1 MGRARI
7 HPMKPRANI
16 VWLKRDLR
24 TVDHAALVAAGA
36 GGTAVIPL
44 YVVEPEYWALP
55 DTSAR
60 QWSFIRES
68 LLELNMRLTELGA
81 PLIIRVGDV
90 VEVLEG
96 LHAQFDLTLHSHEET
111 GNDWTYRRDL
121 AVKAWCEAAGVPWQ
135 EQKQFGVF
143 RPLKSRDGWSKKWD
157 ALMGQPQYPAPDFL
171 ASTDL
176 LSERPPTWKQLGMR
190 DDPCPGRQKGGR
202 KLALKLLDSF
212 LHERGQDY
220 RKSMS
225 SPVTGFDECSRL
237 SPYLAYGCISM
248 REAAQALWERQKK
261 LKQLAKDGEELGL
274 WRGSMQSF
282 NGRLH
287 WHCHFTQ
294 KLESEPSME
303 FRNLHPGYDGLR
315 PDPERSNEANHRM
328 WAWSEGL
335 MGLPFADACM
345 RALNATGYLN
355 FRMRAMLMSL
365 SSYHLWLHW
374 RQPGLL
380 YARKFTDYEP
390 GIHWPQVQ
398 MQSGTTGMNT
408 VRIYNPVKQGY
419 DQDPDGVFTREWV
432 PELADVPDKYLQE
445 PWKWEGA
452 SEVIPRLYP
461 ERIIDHQRAAR
472 DAKDRIYA
480 LRREPGFRE
489 ISAAIV
495 EKHGSR
501 KKTRRRPKRK
511 PRAVEGV
518 S

>member
-1 MGRARI
+1 
-7 HPMKPRANI
+7 MKPHANI

-24 TVDHAALVAAGA
+24 THDHAALFAAA
-36 GGTAVIPL
+36 QGGAVIPL
-44 YVVEPEYWALP
+44 YVVEPEYWRLP

-60 QWSFIRES
+60 QWAFIRES
-68 LLELNMRLTELGA
+68 LLELNMRLTTLGA
-81 PLIIRVGDV
+81 PLIVRTGAVVDV
-90 VEVLEG
+90 LRDLQER
-96 LHAQFDLTLHSHEET
+96 FDIALHSHEET
-111 GNDWTYRRDL
+111 GNDWTYKRDL
-121 AVKAWCEAAGVPWQ
+121 AVKDWCRANDVAWQ

-157 ALMGQPQYPAPDFL
+157 ALMGQPQYPGPEEL
-171 ASTDL
+171 TGTEL
-176 LSERPPTWKQLGMR
+176 LSDVLPTWRQLGMR
-190 DDPCPGRQKGGR
+190 EDPCPGRQKGGR
-202 KLALKLLDSF
+202 KLALKLLQSF
-212 LHERGQDY
+212 LYERGQDY
-220 RKSMS
+220 RVAMS
-225 SPVTGFDECSRL
+225 SPVTGFEQCSRL

-248 REAAQALWERQKK
+248 REAAQALWERQKE
-261 LKQLAKDGEELGL
+261 LKQLAKEGEALGI

-303 FRNLHPGYDGLR
+303 FSNLHPGYDGLR
-315 PDPERSNEANHRM
+315 PDPEQNNEANHRM

-355 FRMRAMLMSL
+355 FRMRAMLMAI

-380 YARKFTDYEP
+380 YAQKFTDYEP

-419 DQDPDGVFTREWV
+419 DQDPDGVFTRKWV

-445 PWKWEGA
+445 PWKWEEA
-452 SEVIPRLYP
+452 DTVIPRLYP
-461 ERIIDHQRAAR
+461 ERIVDHQQAAR

-480 LRREPGFRE
+480 LRRAPGFRE
-489 ISAAIV
+489 ISDKIV
-495 EKHGSR
+495 AKHGSR
-501 KKTRRRPKRK
+501 KRPPRRRAKREA
-511 PRAVEGV
+511 RAVEGV

>member
-1 MGRARI
+1 
-7 HPMKPRANI
+7 MKPHPAKPKANI
-16 VWLKRDLR
+16 VWFKRDLR
-24 TVDHAALVAAGA
+24 TVDQAALAAASVGD
-36 GGTAVIPL
+36 VIPL
-44 YVVEPEYWALP
+44 YVVEPEYWRLP

-68 LLELNMRLTELGA
+68 LVELNDRLTALGA
-81 PLIIRVGDV
+81 PLVVRVGSV
-90 VEVLEG
+90 VDVLED
-96 LHAQFDLTLHSHEET
+96 LHARFDLSLHSHEET
-111 GNDWTYRRDL
+111 GNDWTYQRDM
-121 AVKAWCEAAGVPWQ
+121 AVKAWCTEHDVPWQ

-143 RPLKSRDGWSKKWD
+143 RPLKNRDGWSKKWD
-157 ALMGQPQYPAPDFL
+157 ALMGLPQVPEPDALSPADVAGEPL
-171 ASTDL
+171 
-176 LSERPPTWKQLGMR
+176 PTWRELKMEH
-190 DDPCPGRQKGGR
+190 DPCPERQRGGR
-202 KLALKLLDSF
+202 ALALELLDSF
-212 LHERGQDY
+212 LFERGQDY

-225 SPVTGFDECSRL
+225 SPVTGFTECSRL

-248 REAAQALWERQKK
+248 RETAQALWARQKE
-261 LKQLAKDGEELGL
+261 LKALAKDGAELGM

-282 NGRLH
+282 SGRLH

-294 KLESEPSME
+294 KLESESSME

-315 PDPERSNEANHRM
+315 PDPDRSNSAAEKM
-328 WAWSEGL
+328 WAWSEGR

-355 FRMRAMLMSL
+355 FRMRAMLMAV

-374 RQPGLL
+374 REPGLL

-419 DQDPDGVFTREWV
+419 DQDPTGEFTRRWV
-432 PELADVPDKYLQE
+432 PELADVPDRYLQE
-445 PWKWEGA
+445 PWKWPEA
-452 SEVIPRLYP
+452 DTVIPRLYP
-461 ERIIDHQRAAR
+461 ERIVDHEQAAR
-472 DAKDRIYA
+472 DAKSAVYA

-489 ISAAIV
+489 ISDAIA

-501 KKTRRRPKRK
+501 KRTPRRRRKR
-511 PRAVEGV
+511 AA
-518 S
+518 

>member
-1 MGRARI
+1 M
-7 HPMKPRANI
+7 NI
-16 VWLKRDLR
+16 VWFKRDLR
-24 TVDHAALVAAGA
+24 TVDHAALVAASA
-36 GGTAVIPL
+36 GGTVIPL
-44 YVVEPEYWALP
+44 YVVEPPYWQLP

-60 QWSFIRES
+60 QWAFIRES
-68 LLELNMRLTELGA
+68 LLELNFRLTALGA
-81 PLIIRVGDV
+81 PLIVRTGAVVDV
-90 VEVLEG
+90 LAELAER
-96 LHAQFDLTLHSHEET
+96 FDITLHSHEET
-111 GNDWTYRRDL
+111 GNDWTYKRDI
-121 AVKAWCEAAGVPWQ
+121 AVKRWCEDAGVPWQ

-157 ALMGQPQYPAPDFL
+157 ALMGQPQYAEPGAL
-171 ASTDL
+171 ERTDL
-176 LSERPPTWKQLGMR
+176 LSDPLPTWRDLAMQ

-212 LHERGQDY
+212 LHERGENY
-220 RKSMS
+220 RVAMS
-225 SPVTGFDECSRL
+225 SPVTGFEECSRL

-248 REAAQALWERQKK
+248 REAAQALWERQRE
-261 LKQLAKDGEELGL
+261 LKQLAKEGAELGM

-282 NGRLH
+282 SGRLH

-315 PDPERSNEANHRM
+315 PDPERNNAANHRM

-345 RALNATGYLN
+345 RALNSTGYLN

-419 DQDPDGVFTREWV
+419 DQDPTGEFTRRWV
-432 PELADVPDKYLQE
+432 PELADVPDRYLQE
-445 PWKWEGA
+445 PWTWPEA
-452 SEVIPRLYP
+452 DTVIPRLYP
-461 ERIIDHQRAAR
+461 ARIVDHEQAAR
-472 DAKDRIYA
+472 DAKSAIYA

-489 ISAAIV
+489 TSQAIV

-501 KKTRRRPKRK
+501 KRPQRRPPRKKR
-511 PRAVEGV
+511 AA
-518 S
+518 

>member
-1 MGRARI
+1 MPAR
-7 HPMKPRANI
+7 KGGVRPRANI

-24 TVDHAALVAAGA
+24 THDHAALFAASA
-36 GGTAVIPL
+36 GGVPVIPL
-44 YVVEPEYWALP
+44 YVVEPDYWTLP

-60 QWSFIRES
+60 QWAFIRES
-68 LLELNMRLTELGA
+68 LLELNMRLTTLGA
-81 PLIIRVGDV
+81 PLVARVGEV
-90 VEVLEG
+90 VGVLE
-96 LHAQFDLTLHSHEET
+96 DLRARYDITLHSHEET

-121 AVKAWCEAAGVPWQ
+121 AVKDWCKANDVPWQ

-143 RPLKSRDGWSKKWD
+143 RPLKTRDGWSKRWD
-157 ALMGQPQYPAPDFL
+157 ALMGQPQYPEPEEL
-171 ASTDL
+171 TGTGL
-176 LSERPPTWKQLGMR
+176 LSDVLPTWRQLDM
-190 DDPCPGRQKGGR
+190 DEDPCPGRQKGGR
-202 KLALKLLDSF
+202 KLALKLLQSF
-212 LHERGQDY
+212 LYERGQDY

-225 SPVTGFDECSRL
+225 SPVTGFTECSRL

-248 REAAQALWERQKK
+248 REAAQALWERQVE
-261 LKQLAKDGEELGL
+261 LKEQAKAGEDLGL

-315 PDPERSNEANHRM
+315 PDPERNNAANHRL
-328 WAWSEGL
+328 WAWSEGM

-355 FRMRAMLMSL
+355 FRMRAMLMSI

-380 YARKFTDYEP
+380 YAKKFTDYEP

-419 DQDPDGVFTREWV
+419 DQDPDGVFTRQWV
-432 PELADVPDKYLQE
+432 PELADVPDRYLQE
-445 PWKWEGA
+445 PWTWPEAA
-452 SEVIPRLYP
+452 SVIPRLYP
-461 ERIIDHQRAAR
+461 ERIIDHEQAAR
-472 DAKDRIYA
+472 DAKTAIYA

-489 ISAAIV
+489 ISNEIV

-501 KKTRRRPKRK
+501 KRPPRRRAKRVA
-511 PRAVEGV
+511 RAVEGV